1 MSTLNPSVLAQFTA
15 TERYYRLNRL
25 CLLTDGTKYLAECAG
40 AFWLMDAA
48 ASYLIELGTDDWF
61 VQVVL
66 TVTGS
71 RAVLTLEDSNPRQQ
85 QLQHLQQ
92 MLHPQLAALNLCSL
106 LQQTATVQMQKMT
119 LKLCRLCARKCVKD
133 S

>member
-1 MSTLNPSVLAQFTA
+1 MSTFNPADLPQFTG

-25 CLLTDGTKYLAECAG
+25 CLLTDGTKYLAEGAG

-66 TVTGS
+66 AVTGS
-71 RAVLTLEDSNPRQQ
+71 RAVLTLEDGNRRVRAQQ
-85 QLQHLQQ
+85 EIPYTDFP
-92 MLHPQLAALNLCSL
+92 MP
-106 LQQTATVQMQKMT
+106 QQTLYACWDGEHWVLM
-119 LKLCRLCARKCVKD
+119 LP
-133 S
+133 SEY